1 MPASRNHRSIKEK
14 EMRQALMSNQHIP
27 THSEDMTRSAYVEL
41 GDIGARR
48 RR

>member
-1 MPASRNHRSIKEK
+1 
-14 EMRQALMSNQHIP
+14 MREALMSNHTNP
-27 THSEDMTRSAYVEL
+27 THSEDMTRCAYVEL